1 MMLET
6 KSTRRGGSSA
16 ATPKLLL
23 VGASSCRGRGAGWT
37 VPRSRSCIEHK
48 WETGTGDFVTNWEM
62 NETRITA
69 RVLILAR
76 CQEP

>member
-1 MMLET
+1 MMLES
-6 KSTRRGGSSA
+6 KSTRRGGSRA
-16 ATPKLLL
+16 GTPNSLL
-23 VGASSCRGRGAGWT
+23 VGASSSRGRGAGWA
-37 VPRSRSCIEHK
+37 VPRSRSCFERK

-62 NETRITA
+62 NETRNTA